1 LRRRS
6 TNERRRNSQGEIK
19 MIKTTNNSLQLTRK
33 FFFPILFSL
42 AILISLS
49 ISAQAAI
56 YTVTSDADS
65 GPGTLRDAITQANAS
80 AGVADAIE
88 FNIGGGG
95 VRTINLLSPLPVING
110 AGGGSALF
118 INGYSQPGSSVN
130 TLPVGSNAVIN
141 IELNGAGAGAA
152 IGLRCAGTGPDAF
165 CQIEGLVINRFQEGG
180 IRIDA
185 TASGLVN
192 GCFIGTNAAGTAALG
207 NINYGILFLDSSNAG
222 AGANFF
228 GTNAGRN
235 VISGNSGTGVT
246 ISDTAQFIGIN
257 SNLIGTDKTGTL
269 DVGNTS
275 HGILIANSDSNQIA
289 GNVIS
294 GNNGSGVTIQQ
305 DFGFTASFNSLI
317 SNFIG
322 VNANGN
328 TALGNNGSGVLVQG
342 AANSIGSNLAAE
354 SNVISGNGANGIS
367 ISTNFATGNSVLG
380 NRIGV
385 GTNGTT
391 SIPNFDNGIQI
402 SNSAAGNTIG
412 DPNGV
417 TLGAAPACTGACNI
431 IANNGNAL
439 STGARAGIY
448 LDSTAGA
455 GNALRANS
463 IFNNTG
469 LGIDLQAT
477 GATAND
483 LNDPDTGANN
493 QQNKPVINTANTSGF
508 ISGTLNSTA
517 GTTFAIDFF
526 RNSLPDT
533 ALTSEGRTYIG
544 TVNCTSVSTATCTI
558 SGNNYAFFFTTSVPL
573 GVGQFVTATA
583 TATGTAFA
591 PQAVGDTS
599 EFSDAAAVVLA
610 PPSAAS
616 VTLAGRVMSGKN
628 RGVSN
633 ASLYLTDSSGEIRVA
648 RTNAFGYYQFTE
660 VRAGETYIIS
670 VSHRSYQFTP
680 QVITVSEELADVDFL
695 PNR

>member
-6 TNERRRNSQGEIK
+6 FVERRRNSQGEIK
-19 MIKTTNNSLQLTRK
+19 MINTTNNSLQLTRK

-42 AILISLS
+42 AILISLPA
-49 ISAQAAI
+49 SARAAI

-80 AGVADAIE
+80 TGVADTINFAIAPL
-88 FNIGGGG
+88 GGLK
-95 VRTINLLSPLPVING
+95 TINLLSPLPAITDSLEILG
-110 AGGGSALF
+110 DTQSGSV
-118 INGYSQPGSSVN
+118 QN
-130 TLPVGSNAVIN
+130 TMAVGSNAVLN

-152 IGLRCAGTGPDAF
+152 IGLRCSTINYCTF
-165 CQIEGLVINRFQEGG
+165 RGLVINRFQEGG

-185 TASGLVN
+185 AARGGIF
-192 GCFIGTNAAGTAALG
+192 GCFIGTNAAGTTALG
-207 NINYGILFLDSSNAG
+207 NINYGVLILDSTTLGSNVGGITPAE
-222 AGANFF
+222 
-228 GTNAGRN
+228 RN

-246 ISDTAQFIGIN
+246 LSAGADSILISRN
-257 SNLIGTDKTGTL
+257 YIGTDKNGTADL
-269 DVGNTS
+269 GNTS
-275 HGILIANSDSNQIA
+275 HGILIANSSTNAID

-294 GNNGSGVTIQQ
+294 GNNGSGVTVQQ
-305 DFGFTASFNSLI
+305 DFGFTVSGNAVAG
-317 SNFIG
+317 NFIG

-328 TALGNNGSGVLVQG
+328 TALGNNGSGVLIQASDNTVGG
-342 AANSIGSNLAAE
+342 ALTGSR
-354 SNVISGNGANGIS
+354 NVISGNGANGVS
-367 ISTNFATGNSVLG
+367 ISTNFATLNSVVG
-380 NRIGV
+380 NYIGV
-385 GTNGTT
+385 GNDGTT

-402 SNSAAGNTIG
+402 SNGAAGNAIG
-412 DPNGV
+412 GTSGT
-417 TLGAAPACTGACNI
+417 TLGATPACTGECNI
-431 IANNGNAL
+431 VANNGNAL

-455 GNALRANS
+455 GNAIRANS

-533 ALTSEGRTYIG
+533 ILTSEGRTYIG
-544 TVNCTSVSTATCTI
+544 TVNCTSVSTAACTI
-558 SGNNYAFFFTTSVPL
+558 SGNNYTFLFTTTVPL
-573 GVGQFVTATA
+573 SVGQFVTATA

-591 PQAVGDTS
+591 PQAVGDSS
-599 EFSDAAAVVLA
+599 EHSDAAAVVLA
-610 PPSAAS
+610 PPTAAS
-616 VTLAGRVMSGKN
+616 VTIAGRVLAGKN

-633 ASLYLTDSSGEIRVA
+633 ASLYLTGTDGEIRVA

-660 VRAGETYIIS
+660 VRAGETYVIS
-670 VSHRSYQFTP
+670 VRHRSYQFTP
-680 QVITVSEELADVDFL
+680 QVITVNEELADVDFL

>member
-19 MIKTTNNSLQLTRK
+19 MINTTNNSLQLTRK
-33 FFFPILFSL
+33 FLSPILFSL

-49 ISAQAAI
+49 ISASAAV

-65 GPGTLRDAITQANAS
+65 GPGTLRQAILDANAS
-80 AGVADAIE
+80 TGVADTINFAVAPL
-88 FNIGGGG
+88 GGLK
-95 VRTINLLSPLPVING
+95 TINLLSALPAITDSLEILG
-110 AGGGSALF
+110 DTQSGSV
-118 INGYSQPGSSVN
+118 QN
-130 TLPVGSNAVIN
+130 TMAVGSNAVLT
-141 IELNGAGAGAA
+141 IELNGASAGAA
-152 IGLRCAGTGPDAF
+152 IGLRCSTVNYCTF
-165 CQIEGLVINRFQEGG
+165 RGLIINRFQEGG

-185 TASGLVN
+185 AARGGIF
-192 GCFIGTNAAGTAALG
+192 GCFIGTNAAGTAASG
-207 NINYGILFLDSSNAG
+207 NINYGVLILDSTALGSNVGGISPAE
-222 AGANFF
+222 
-228 GTNAGRN
+228 RN
-235 VISGNSGTGVT
+235 VISGNSGTGIT
-246 ISDTAQFIGIN
+246 LSAGADSILIIGN
-257 SNLIGTDKTGTL
+257 YIGTDKNGTADL
-269 DVGNTS
+269 GNTS
-275 HGILIANSDSNQIA
+275 HGVLIANSSTNAID

-294 GNNGSGVTIQQ
+294 GNNGSGVAIQQ
-305 DFGFTASFNSLI
+305 DFGFTASGNAVTG
-317 SNFIG
+317 NFIG
-322 VNANGN
+322 VDANGN
-328 TALGNNGSGVLVQG
+328 TALGNNGSGVLVQASDNTVG
-342 AANSIGSNLAAE
+342 GSA
-354 SNVISGNGANGIS
+354 STGSRNVISGNGANGMS
-367 ISTNFATGNSVLG
+367 LSTNFATLNSVLG
-380 NRIGV
+380 NYIGV
-385 GTNGTT
+385 GANGTT

-412 DPNGV
+412 DPSGA

-469 LGIDLQAT
+469 IGIDLQAT

-533 ALTSEGRTYIG
+533 ALTSQGRTYIG
-544 TVNCTSVSTATCTI
+544 TVTCTSVSTAACTI
-558 SGNNYAFFFTTSVPL
+558 SGNNYAFLFTTTVPL

-583 TATGTAFA
+583 TATGTALA

-599 EFSDAAAVVLA
+599 EYSDAAAVVAA
-610 PPSAAS
+610 PPTAAS
-616 VTLAGRVMSGKN
+616 VTIAGRVMSGKD

-660 VRAGETYIIS
+660 VRAGETYVIS

-680 QVITVSEELADVDFL
+680 QVVMVNEELADVNFL